1 MPRQTQRSKIGPQT
15 GKRKML
21 YAFLA
26 YFSWG
31 FIPAYLKLLV
41 HFPLTQVMFH
51 RSLWAFVFFTLLLFI
66 SKKRLTDFF
75 SLRHRQK
82 LYIIISS
89 ALLGINWAIYL
100 YAVNTNQVVEGSLG
114 YFINPLF
121 NFLLGFLFL
130 NEKLPPL
137 RRRAVTLAVL
147 GVLWL
152 TFLAGS
158 FPWIG
163 LSLGLTF
170 GLYGLIRK
178 VAQVPATSA
187 LQIESLIL
195 SVGWLFIFHVLNPNL
210 SLAPPL
216 NIDGLFLMGA
226 GLTTGI
232 PLYWFS
238 KAVLVTPLNILGF
251 LQFIAPSIQFLLGV
265 FIYSEAFPPQKLV
278 GFLFIWSSVLLL
290 ILEFIF
296 FRKPKETK

>member
-1 MPRQTQRSKIGPQT
+1 
-15 GKRKML
+15 ML

-26 YFSWG
+26 FFSWG
-31 FIPAYLKLLV
+31 FIPAYLKLLI
-41 HFPLTQVMFH
+41 HLPLTQVMFH
-51 RSLWAFVFFTLLLFI
+51 RSLWAFVFFTVLLFI

-75 SLRHRQK
+75 SLAHRQK
-82 LYIIISS
+82 LYVIIASG
-89 ALLGINWAIYL
+89 LLGLNWSIYL
-100 YAVNTNQVVEGSLG
+100 YAVSTNQVVEGSLG

-130 NEKLPPL
+130 NETLPLL
-137 RRRAVTLAVL
+137 RRRAVILAVL

-163 LSLGLTF
+163 VSLGLTF
-170 GLYGLIRK
+170 GLYGLVRK

-187 LQIESLIL
+187 LQVESVLL
-195 SVGWLFIFHVLNPNL
+195 SCGWFLLFQMLNPTL
-210 SLAPPL
+210 PL
-216 NIDGLFLMGA
+216 LPSSGADMTLLMGA
-226 GLTTGI
+226 GLATGI

-238 KAVLVTPLNILGF
+238 KAVLVTPLNVLGF

-265 FIYSEAFPPQKLV
+265 FIYNEAFPPEKLI

-296 FRKPKETK
+296 FRRPKESQ